1 MVLKPSASIG
11 SITRSAVW
19 GFEDEYLTAIAEKM
33 ITNDIGAIII
43 TSQSVPVGIIT
54 ERDIVEKVVKAGKDP
69 RKIRA
74 REVMSSPLTTINSD
88 KSIAEA
94 LRLMHDKDIRRLAV
108 IDRDKPTFLG
118 IVTIRRILDALVP
131 T

>member
-11 SITRSAVW
+11 SITRPAVW
-19 GFEDEYLTAIAEKM
+19 GFEDEYVTAIAQKM
-33 ITNDIGAIII
+33 IENDIGAIII
-43 TSQSVPVGIIT
+43 TSQSIAVGMIT

-74 REVMSSPLTTINSD
+74 REVMSSPVTTIESD
-88 KSIAEA
+88 KSIADA
-94 LRLMHDKDIRRLAV
+94 LKLMREQDIRRLAV

-118 IVTIRRILDALVP
+118 IVTIRRILDALVA